1 MQNWR
6 FSRWFNGWNTCDL
19 IDDLMAEKWMEIN
32 AKNHWVWAQNWMQL
46 NEPSFLI
53 RCKNPEI
60 SNYSNKLRRFLN
72 WKREPCSSIV
82 IPEMIFFGGKRLPCH
97 TWNARKCICDK
108 RLPCCNSHVNFL
120 WFLIIALAD
129 AC

>member
-1 MQNWR
+1 MQNRW
-6 FSRWFNGWNTCDL
+6 FNRWFNGWKTSEL

-32 AKNHWVWAQNWMQL
+32 AKNHWFWAQNWMQL
-46 NEPSFLI
+46 NEPRLLI

-60 SNYSNKLRRFLN
+60 SNDISKLRRFLN

-97 TWNARKCICDK
+97 TWNDIFWWKKATLSYMKCK
-108 RLPCCNSHVNFL
+108 KMYL
-120 WFLIIALAD
+120 WQKTLML
-129 AC
+129 